1 MSNIRGGFEI
11 NGGGGVENS
20 LKLNKRGESG
30 INGRVENSW
39 KFNSWVR
46 VEEILFDT
54 LGRWGVLGCYQFL
67 KTTNFWIKCIL
78 WILIINRNKMKLAY
92 KLASLHQLT
101 KQNTIKTD
109 GSFCEIAKKMS
120 ISILFQKVRLRWKL
134 SPIINRRGVGIS
146 MSWVEKNRKIN

>member
-1 MSNIRGGFEI
+1 
-11 NGGGGVENS
+11 
-20 LKLNKRGESG
+20 
-30 INGRVENSW
+30 
-39 KFNSWVR
+39 
-46 VEEILFDT
+46 
-54 LGRWGVLGCYQFL
+54 
-67 KTTNFWIKCIL
+67 
-78 WILIINRNKMKLAY
+78 MKVDY

-109 GSFCEIAKKMS
+109 GSFCEITKKKMS